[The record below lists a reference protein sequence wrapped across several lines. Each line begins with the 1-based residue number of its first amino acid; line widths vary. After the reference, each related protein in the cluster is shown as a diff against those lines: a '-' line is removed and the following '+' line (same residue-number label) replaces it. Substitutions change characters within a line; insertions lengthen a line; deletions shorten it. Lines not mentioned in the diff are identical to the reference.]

1 MEIDLSL
8 LHSKTKEEID
18 ITNTYTIP
26 KEYYESTIVEKAEN
40 IKVTG
45 KVYMAASTDDA
56 DEEEDYIKAKI
67 EGDIILTDSISLELI
82 SYPISIDFD
91 DILEQNCKKDENT
104 LDIFQFLWENIVL
117 EIPLQF
123 TKVKDL
129 SKFHGD
135 GWKLVSE
142 DELTTRNNP
151 FSDLLKDFEEEW

>member
-1 MEIDLSL
+1 MDIDLSL
-8 LHSKTKEEID
+8 LHSKTTEEID
-18 ITNTYTIP
+18 ITNIYTIP
-26 KEYYESTIVEKAEN
+26 KEYYESTSVEKIEN

-45 KVYMAASTDDA
+45 KVYMASSIDDA

-67 EGDIILTDSISLELI
+67 EGDIILTDSISLEPV

>member
-45 KVYMAASTDDA
+45 KVYMASSTDAA

-67 EGDIILTDSISLELI
+67 EGDIILIDSISLEPI

-91 DILEQNCKKDENT
+91 DVLEQNCKKDENT

-142 DELTTRNNP
+142 DELATRNNP
-151 FSDLLKDFEEEW
+151 FSDLLKDFEEE

>member
-1 MEIDLSL
+1 MAR
-8 LHSKTKEEID
+8 KKVVFV
-18 ITNTYTIP
+18 
-26 KEYYESTIVEKAEN
+26 IVE
-40 IKVTG
+40 G
-45 KVYMAASTDDA
+45 PSDDDA

-67 EGDIILTDSISLELI
+67 EGDIILTDSISLEPV

-151 FSDLLKDFEEEW
+151 FSDLLKDFEEE